1 MFWFFGWEALG
12 ILVSQPDIE
21 PAPPA
26 LEDQVLTTGL
36 LGKLLEF
43 WKKKK
48 KQFSVLVT
56 TSYISFL
63 VLHVGLCFQAELA
76 QASPYSPK
84 LLC

>member
-43 WKKKK
+43 LKKKK
-48 KQFSVLVT
+48 KT
-56 TSYISFL
+56 I
-63 VLHVGLCFQAELA
+63 
-76 QASPYSPK
+76 
-84 LLC
+84 